1 MRVKIFIEEFR
12 PQKLVS
18 SLTAGLIVGITDVS
32 VEISLAALIFSGVLA
47 PYVAH
52 GIGFVLFGAFAI
64 LLLGALTSSVP
75 GTMTIPQDTPAA
87 ILALI
92 AAGVVSSMSASATLD
107 ETFTTAVAAII
118 LTSLL
123 AGLIFLLF
131 GRFKLSGFARFIP
144 YPVVGGFLA
153 GTGWLLA
160 KGAFSVMTDMPMT
173 LGNFSLLFRTEILVH
188 WLPGLIFAL
197 ALLLILRR
205 SSHFLIIPGMLAL
218 AIGLFYIAIVL
229 AGISTSQAAEF
240 GWLLGPFD
248 QEGLFQPLTLSSL
261 TLVDWSAIIS
271 QLDKIGAVIVLSLIS
286 LLLNV
291 SALEV
296 AVKEDIDMNREL
308 QSAGLANVVAG
319 MFGSPVGYQALSLTV
334 LAHRLNAK
342 TRLAGVFAALVC
354 GGTLLFGASLLSYFP
369 KPLLGGILLFMGLS
383 FLVEWVFDA
392 RVRLPRIDYLLVLMI
407 LVAIASI
414 GFLEGIAIGVLAAV
428 VMFVVS
434 YSRVNAVKNSLSGET
449 YRSKVERPL
458 MHRQTLQKRGGE
470 IFILRMQGF
479 IFFGTAQKLLDQ
491 IKERL
496 SDPNLPRLQYV
507 VLDFRQV
514 VLIDS
519 SAVFSITRMKQLAES
534 QKIHMVWT
542 NLSVAIQHLLEIG
555 GLVDETDD
563 SFIILPTL
571 DHGLEWCENQI
582 LASQG
587 VNDLTGVI
595 EKIERQLKHA
605 IPELQNIKRLTK
617 YLERKEV
624 KQDEYLIHQGDQP
637 DEMYFIEAGLISVQ
651 LELPDGQI
659 MRLRSMRGGTTVGE
673 MGMYLGNTRTA
684 SVVAD
689 RGSIVYRLSKNS
701 LKEMEKKDPEVAA
714 FLHQWIAS
722 LLAER
727 LADNNRTIEA
737 LLD

>member
-1 MRVKIFIEEFR
+1 VWVKNISDEFK
-12 PQKLVS
+12 PKKLIP

-32 VEISLAALIFSGVLA
+32 VEISLAALIFSGALA
-47 PYVAH
+47 PYVAN

-92 AAGVVSSMSASATLD
+92 AAGVVADMSASARPNAI
-107 ETFTTAVAAII
+107 FTTVVAAII
-118 LTSLL
+118 LTSLT
-123 AGLIFLLF
+123 AGIIFLIF

-160 KGAFSVMTDMPMT
+160 KGAFSVMTNMPAT
-173 LGNFSLLFRTEILVH
+173 LNNFPRLFRTEILVH
-188 WLPGLIFAL
+188 WIPGLIFAL

-218 AIGLFYIAIVL
+218 GIGLFYTALAL
-229 AGISTSQAAEF
+229 AGISTAQAAQL
-240 GWLLGPFD
+240 GWLLGPFE
-248 QEGLFQPLTLSSL
+248 QQALFQPLTPASLSQVS
-261 TLVDWSAIIS
+261 WPAIFS
-271 QLDKIGAVIVLSLIS
+271 QVDKIGAVIVLSLIS

-296 AVKEDIDMNREL
+296 ASKEDIDMNHEL
-308 QSAGLANVVAG
+308 KSAGLANLVAG
-319 MFGSPVGYQALSLTV
+319 LFGSPVGYQTLSLTV

-354 GGTLLFGASLLSYFP
+354 GGTLLFGASLLSFFP
-369 KPLLGGILLFMGLS
+369 KPMLGGILLYMGLS
-383 FLVEWVFDA
+383 FLVEWVIDK
-392 RVRLPRIDYLLVLMI
+392 RSRLPRTDYLLVLMI
-407 LVAIASI
+407 LIAIASI
-414 GFLEGIAIGVLAAV
+414 GFLEGIAVGVLAAV

-434 YSRVNAVKNSLSGET
+434 YSRINAVKNTLSGSS
-449 YRSKVERPL
+449 YRSKVERPFR
-458 MHRQTLQKRGGE
+458 HRQILQERGGE
-470 IFILRMQGF
+470 IFILRLQGF

-496 SDPNLPRLQYV
+496 TSSQLPSLRYV
-507 VLDFRQV
+507 ILDFRQV
-514 VLIDS
+514 VLLDS

-534 QKIHMVWT
+534 HKIHLVWT
-542 NLSVAIQHLLEIG
+542 NLTPAIERLLEKG
-555 GLVDETDD
+555 GLIDEADD

-571 DHGLEWCENQI
+571 DHGLEWCENHL
-582 LASQG
+582 LAAQG
-587 VNDLTGVI
+587 ISDLTGVI
-595 EKIERQLKHA
+595 EKIERQLKRVM
-605 IPELQNIKRLTK
+605 PELADVERLTK
-617 YLERKEV
+617 YFEKREV
-624 KQDEYLIHQGDQP
+624 KQGEYLMHQGDQP
-637 DEMYFIEAGLISVQ
+637 NEMYFVEAGLVSAQ
-651 LELPDGQI
+651 LELPDGKV

-673 MGMYLGNTRTA
+673 MGMYLGNKRTA

-689 RGSIVYRLSKNS
+689 RSSTVYRLSKRS
-701 LKEMEKKDPEVAA
+701 LREMEKKDPEVAA
-714 FLHQWIAS
+714 LLHQWIAS

-727 LADNNRTIEA
+727 LAENNRTIEA
-737 LLD
+737 LLE

>member
-1 MRVKIFIEEFR
+1 MGKNLFR
-12 PQKLVS
+12 DFQPKRLIP
-18 SLTAGLIVGITDVS
+18 SLTAGLIVGVTDVS
-32 VEISLAALIFSGVLA
+32 VEISLAALIFSGALV
-47 PYVAH
+47 PFVAY
-52 GIGFVLFGAFAI
+52 GIGFVLFGAFAF
-64 LLLGALTSSVP
+64 LLLGALTSSIP

-92 AAGVVSSMSASATLD
+92 AAGVVGSMAASATLE
-107 ETFTTAVAAII
+107 ETFTTVVAAII
-118 LTSLL
+118 LTTLL
-123 AGLIFLLF
+123 TGLLFTVF

-160 KGAFSVMTDMPMT
+160 VGSFSVMTDMSLT
-173 LGNFSLLFRTEILVH
+173 LDNFTRFFRTEVLVH
-188 WLPGLIFAL
+188 WIPGLVFAVT
-197 ALLLILRR
+197 LLMILRR
-205 SSHFLIIPGMLAL
+205 SSHSLVIPGMLVLSIA
-218 AIGLFYIAIVL
+218 LFYIAL
-229 AGISTSQAAEF
+229 AVVGISTSEAAEL
-240 GWLLGPFD
+240 GWLLGPFE
-248 QEGLFQPLTLSSL
+248 QEALFRPLTPAAFA
-261 TLVDWSAIIS
+261 LVDWSAIVM
-271 QLDKIGAVIVLSLIS
+271 QLDKIGAVVVLSLLS
-286 LLLNV
+286 LLLNA

-308 QSAGLANVVAG
+308 QSAGLANLVAG
-319 MFGSPVGYQALSLTV
+319 LFGSTVGYPALSLTV
-334 LAHRLNAK
+334 LTHRLNAK

-354 GGTLLFGASLLSYFP
+354 GGTLLFGASALSYFP
-369 KPLLGGILLFMGLS
+369 KPVLGGILLFMGLS
-383 FLVEWVFDA
+383 FLVEWVVDA
-392 RVRLPRIDYLLVLMI
+392 RTRLPRIDYLLVLMI
-407 LVAIASI
+407 LIAIASI
-414 GFLEGIAIGVLAAV
+414 GFLEGIAVGVLAAV

-434 YSRVNAVKNSLSGET
+434 YSRINAVKHTLSGAT
-449 YRSKVERPL
+449 YHSKVERPL
-458 MHRQTLQKRGGE
+458 VHRQMLQERGGE
-470 IFILRMQGF
+470 IFILRLQGF

-496 SDPNLPRLQYV
+496 NDQDQPRLHFV

-534 QKIHMVWT
+534 QNIRMVWT
-542 NLSVAIQHLLEIG
+542 NLSAAIERLLEKG
-555 GLVDETDD
+555 GLIDEKDD

-582 LASQG
+582 LATQG
-587 VNDLTGVI
+587 ITDLTGFF
-595 EKIERQLKHA
+595 EKIEKHLKRA
-605 IPELQNIKRLTK
+605 IPKLEDVTRLTK
-617 YLERKEV
+617 YLEGMEV
-624 KQDEYLIHQGDQP
+624 EEGHYLMRQGEQP
-637 DEMYFIEAGLISVQ
+637 DEMFFIEAGLVSAQ
-651 LELPDGQI
+651 LELPDGKI

-673 MGMYLGNTRTA
+673 MGMYLGNVRTA

-689 RGSIVYRLSKNS
+689 RPSKVYKLTKSS
-701 LKEMEKKDPEVAA
+701 LKEMEKNDPEIAA